1 MPQKMDPSAVVWD
14 WNRAATGD
22 DQNEAKRNAA
32 ANTAARKRGVI
43 GGLIG
48 LLIAALV
55 YHFWRP
61 EAAYVIAGIS
71 LALALL
77 ALAAPPAYRKVAGLL
92 DRFGHA
98 VGMGVTWLLM
108 TLLYWLLFL
117 PVGLLLRARGRLG
130 VTRHPDPRLA
140 SYWKSLEGKPW
151 TAESYRKQF

>member
-1 MPQKMDPSAVVWD
+1 MPQNQDPSAVVWD
-14 WNRAATGD
+14 WNRTATGD
-22 DQNEAKRNAA
+22 DRDETGRNA

-48 LLIAALV
+48 LLIAAVV

-61 EAAYVIAGIS
+61 GLAYVIAGIS

-77 ALAAPPAYRKVAGLL
+77 AIVAPPAYRKVAGLL

-98 VGMGVTWLLM
+98 VGMAVTWLLM
-108 TLLYWLLFL
+108 TLLYYVLFL
-117 PVGLLLRARGRLG
+117 PVGLFLRVRGKLA
-130 VTRHPDPRLA
+130 VTRHPDRRLA
-140 SYWKSLEGKPW
+140 SYWISTEEKPW

>member
-14 WNRAATGD
+14 WNRTATGD
-22 DQNEAKRNAA
+22 DRIETKL
-32 ANTAARKRGVI
+32 NTAARKRGVI

-55 YHFWRP
+55 YHFWKP
-61 EAAYVIAGIS
+61 GLAYVIAGIS
-71 LALALL
+71 VALALL
-77 ALAAPPAYRKVAGLL
+77 AVAAPPAYRKVAGLL

-98 VGMGVTWLLM
+98 VGMAVTWLLM
-108 TLLYWLLFL
+108 TLLYYVLFL

-130 VTRHPDPRLA
+130 ITKHPDSRLA
-140 SYWKSLEGKPW
+140 SYWKSLEDRPR

>member
-1 MPQKMDPSAVVWD
+1 MPQNQDPSAVVWD
-14 WNRAATGD
+14 WNRTETGD
-22 DQNEAKRNAA
+22 DRDETRRNA

-48 LLIAALV
+48 LLIAAVV

-61 EAAYVIAGIS
+61 GLAYVIAGIS

-77 ALAAPPAYRKVAGLL
+77 AVVAPPAYRKVAGLL

-98 VGMGVTWLLM
+98 VGMAVTWILM
-108 TLLYWLLFL
+108 TLLYYVLFL
-117 PVGLLLRARGRLG
+117 PVGLFLRARGKLA
-130 VTRHPDPRLA
+130 VTRHPDRRLA
-140 SYWKSLEGKPW
+140 SYWISTEGKPW

>member
-1 MPQKMDPSAVVWD
+1 MPQKMDPSAVVWN
-14 WNRAATGD
+14 WNRAASGD
-22 DQNEAKRNAA
+22 DQIEIKRNA
-32 ANTAARKRGVI
+32 AARKRGVI
-43 GGLIG
+43 GGLVG

-61 EAAYVIAGIS
+61 GLAYVIAGIS

-92 DRFGHA
+92 DRFGHL
-98 VGMGVTWLLM
+98 VGMTVTWLLM
-108 TLLYWLLFL
+108 TLLYYVLFL

-130 VTRHPDPRLA
+130 ITKHPDSRLA
-140 SYWKSLEGKPW
+140 SYWKPIDGRPW